1 MKIASYDRRA
11 SRTSIEGYA
20 GPLYTSGAH
29 AAADIVCETGTL
41 SGKCGTACTGSGIY
55 QCC

>member
-1 MKIASYDRRA
+1 MKTSAYDRRD
-11 SRTSIEGYA
+11 SRSAVEGYA